1 LFGEGPAATRWHT
14 HVLLL
19 MDLMLLLLP
28 LRRRLLLNLMH
39 S

>member
-1 LFGEGPAATRWHT
+1 MFGEGPAATCWHA